1 MLRFGQALKW
11 ERDLAMNANIKENNL
26 KQLGQPNPIQ
36 TKKKIKKKYKDP
48 TRDAIVQP
56 DIRINYASIPDP

>member
-36 TKKKIKKKYKDP
+36 PKKKIQGPHSRRNSP
-48 TRDAIVQP
+48 TRYP
-56 DIRINYASIPDP
+56 HKLC